1 MQLKTSR
8 FGEVTADDSAVI
20 SFPEGIVG
28 FPDVRRFVIF
38 DGPEGTPFKWL
49 QSTERPELAFVI
61 CDPALFKPD
70 YQVSAT
76 RGDLAG
82 LKLEKPE
89 DAVICA
95 ILSIPAD
102 PWKMTANLLGPVVF
116 NAEKKLGKQLVLS
129 GPEYTTKHPVFPGGK
144 PGPLGGAPGAES
156 ASGAAPAAPEPE
168 SGE

>member
-8 FGEVTADDSAVI
+8 FGEVTVEESAVI
-20 SFPEGIVG
+20 SFPEGVVG

-49 QSTERPELAFVI
+49 QAVDRPELAFVI

-70 YQVSAT
+70 YQVGAT
-76 RGDLAG
+76 KEHLAS
-82 LKLEKPE
+82 LKLAKPE
-89 DAVICA
+89 DAVICV
-95 ILSIPAD
+95 ILSVPTD

-116 NAEKKLGKQLVLS
+116 NAESKLGRQLVLS
-129 GPEYTTKHPVFPGGK
+129 GPEYTTKHPVFPDGK
-144 PGPLGGAPGAES
+144 PGPLGGRK
-156 ASGAAPAAPEPE
+156 